1 MRGVLILQRNF
12 VREDVGDMFLG
23 INDEE
28 LACLAKNKHPHAFSE
43 LLNRYTKLM
52 LYKISCIRPDGSEA
66 DDFMQECSL
75 ALLDAVDSYS
85 SENKASFRTYAGV
98 CIDNRLKSVLRKS
111 VSEKNKP
118 LSGYVEI
125 NDYFSSSEAGSAVS
139 KGSDPEEQILVRESV
154 TELRQRLAEQLSK
167 TEYEVFSMYLNGR
180 SYEDIAKSIGVS
192 QKTVDNALQ
201 RVRRKLKVGLQ

>member
-1 MRGVLILQRNF
+1 MQRNF
-12 VREDVGDMFLG
+12 VREDMGDMFLG

-28 LACLAKNKHPHAFSE
+28 LARLAKNKHPHAFSE

-52 LYKISCIRPDGSEA
+52 LYKISCVKPGGSEA

-85 SENKASFRTYAGV
+85 SENKASFKTFAGV

-111 VSEKNKP
+111 ESEKNKP
-118 LSGYVEI
+118 LLGYVEI
-125 NDYFSSSEAGSAVS
+125 TDYLESSDAGSAAS
-139 KGSDPEEQILVRESV
+139 KGNDPEEQMLINESV
-154 TELRQRLAEQLSK
+154 AELRQRLAEQLSD
-167 TEYEVFSMYLNGR
+167 TEYKVFFMYLNGR
-180 SYEDIAKSIGVS
+180 SYENIAKNIGVS

-201 RVRRKLKVGLQ
+201 RVRRKLKAGLQ

>member
-1 MRGVLILQRNF
+1 MQRNF

-28 LACLAKNKHPHAFSE
+28 LARLAEKKHPHAFSE
-43 LLNRYTKLM
+43 LLNRYTRLM
-52 LYKISCIRPDGSEA
+52 LYKISCIRPGGLEA

-75 ALLDAVDSYS
+75 ALLDAVGSYS
-85 SENKASFRTYAGV
+85 SENKASFKTYAGV

-111 VSEKNKP
+111 ESEKNKP
-118 LSGYVEI
+118 MLGYVEI
-125 NDYFSSSEAGSAVS
+125 NDYLESSEAGSAVS
-139 KGSDPEEQILVRESV
+139 KGSDPEEQILISESAA
-154 TELRQRLAEQLSK
+154 ELRQRLTELLSK

-201 RVRRKLKVGLQ
+201 RVRRKLKAGLQ